1 MLFPLADSS
10 LVVAAVRFPLVQL
23 ICFWSC
29 DMMIQDRVSIIW
41 VERILIHSTEL
52 MPLAVNVPQAALD
65 ARELSGCVHSN
76 QVSRSAK

>member
-1 MLFPLADSS
+1 MSFLLADSS
-10 LVVAAVRFPLVQL
+10 LVVAAVTFSLGQL
-23 ICFWSC
+23 IYLRSC

>member
-1 MLFPLADSS
+1 MSFLLADSS
-10 LVVAAVRFPLVQL
+10 LVVAAVTFSLGQL
-23 ICFWSC
+23 IYLWSC

-52 MPLAVNVPQAALD
+52 MPLAVDVPQAALD
-65 ARELSGCVHSN
+65 VRELSGCVHSN